1 MIGPSNRCSPHTHRL
16 KFANACSFGKVIEF
30 CGEFEIMCFRPVAG
44 AGGVGAGAGAGAG
57 PAPAGHHIRRD
68 DAGRVDFVAVGT
80 LDTVIPRL
88 TSAGSKNPNF
98 RRRLRDHVRQGG
110 EARNVAA

>member
-1 MIGPSNRCSPHTHRL
+1 MQVPAQEQDRPL
-16 KFANACSFGKVIEF
+16 QVIISE
-30 CGEFEIMCFRPVAG
+30 EMM
-44 AGGVGAGAGAGAG
+44 
-57 PAPAGHHIRRD
+57 RD
-68 DAGRVDFVAVGT
+68 VDFVAVGT

-98 RRRLRDHVRQGG
+98 RRRLRDHVRKGD

>member
-1 MIGPSNRCSPHTHRL
+1 M
-16 KFANACSFGKVIEF
+16 F
-30 CGEFEIMCFRPVAG
+30 FRPVAG

-98 RRRLRDHVRQGG
+98 RRRLRDHVRQGD